1 MFFFRSPSDVE
12 NTIGISVEL
21 SHLKV
26 LAFLPPFSSLQ
37 LQHMNLSLVLQ
48 LTILHMLALPLK
60 ESQLWVE
67 FLKLQIKT
75 TKYLLMGLFLSLN
88 VFLKFFVRLDQ
99 VLIIQIFRFRLPQNK
114 VLLTRHLVELR
125 PQTFQLILKLNINP
139 HSVYT
144 IKFLSFESK

>member
-21 SHLKV
+21 SNLKV

-60 ESQLWVE
+60 ESQL
-67 FLKLQIKT
+67 
-75 TKYLLMGLFLSLN
+75 
-88 VFLKFFVRLDQ
+88 
-99 VLIIQIFRFRLPQNK
+99 
-114 VLLTRHLVELR
+114 
-125 PQTFQLILKLNINP
+125 
-139 HSVYT
+139 
-144 IKFLSFESK
+144 